1 MRNRKGKHQIFKLRI
16 RNFPEKLSE
25 TACSSR
31 FDRLIMDPKSWNE
44 DYAEKIL
51 KSPQTPELS
60 SAKRMMDV
68 PCESDTKQQPP
79 RKMPRN
85 LGLQA
90 WEKFHAAAT
99 PAEPSASE
107 SDAEVSA
114 KAETS
119 LSVIVGVEAESVR
132 VQDDCGKLFSY
143 SRYV

>member
-1 MRNRKGKHQIFKLRI
+1 
-16 RNFPEKLSE
+16 
-25 TACSSR
+25 
-31 FDRLIMDPKSWNE
+31 MDPKSWNE

-51 KSPQTPELS
+51 NSKRPQTPELS
-60 SAKRMMDV
+60 SAKRMMGE
-68 PCESDTKQQPP
+68 PCESDTKQQPS

-107 SDAEVSA
+107 
-114 KAETS
+114 TS
-119 LSVIVGVEAESVR
+119 LSVIVGIEAESVR
-132 VQDDCGKLFSY
+132 VQDDCGKHFSY